1 MKFPALLMISAAAG
15 LAGFAA
21 PSHAQTLKAGL
32 WEFKQTP
39 QLDPA
44 RQAQLAQAQKAM
56 ENMPPERRQMLE
68 QMMAQ
73 HGVSMS
79 MSGGTI
85 TMKTCVTQEQAERN
99 LAPVSHR
106 GNCTQDAKRSGNT
119 IQTHFVCTDPASEGD
134 ATVTLKGNDGFTND
148 VTVRHE
154 RQGKTETMK
163 VTGEGRWLGADCGD
177 VQPMK
182 SQSK

>member
-1 MKFPALLMISAAAG
+1 MKLPVLLLAG
-15 LAGFAA
+15 LAGMAGMA
-21 PSHAQTLKAGL
+21 GMAHAQTMKPGL

-39 QLDPA
+39 QLEPA

-56 ENMPPERRQMLE
+56 DAMPPEQRKMVE

-73 HGVSMS
+73 RGVNVS

-85 TMKTCVTQEQAERN
+85 TLKTCVTQEQAERN
-99 LAPVSHR
+99 MAPIAQR
-106 GNCTQDAKRSGNT
+106 GNCSQDVKRNGSV

-134 ATVTLKGNDGFTND
+134 ATVTLRGSEGFTND
-148 VTVRHE
+148 VTVHRQA
-154 RQGKTETMK
+154 QGKTETMK
-163 VTGEGRWLGADCGD
+163 VSGEGRWLGADCGD

-182 SQSK
+182 TPAK